1 MNVAIST
8 FVRRGYL
15 LTALAVAVLL
25 AGFSVTAWA
34 QTIPTVPVTLTMRAS
49 PTALEEGASVE
60 PSTPGRVTVTI
71 TWSGTYDDDLT
82 KSGARKDV
90 FVSESGSHLKL
101 TATCNEEE
109 FTNAPLS
116 SECLFDVVVK
126 KGATATSF
134 TGLGTNMGAHLT
146 FAADDDDDTL
156 DKVVKTIELYISH
169 SGDDGDWNTET
180 IGLTLELQDKSVD
193 VVTGEEE
200 DETPITQSR
209 KLRATPRKLTLTI
222 NDDERKPTFNFDPT
236 NIQLAKDNEQM
247 VTVGVGVG
255 AGGEGTL
262 PDEGTENIR
271 DTLMK
276 LIGGR
281 PGGSSDLILL
291 SVSPAD
297 AVGPE
302 DDPDRGL
309 VSITDSEG
317 MDLEPDGQGN
327 YEIGT
332 IAAAV
337 SGIALMIKAK
347 EPSGF
352 RDEMISLMLMDGR
365 TEEQMTAD
373 GGGIMPADPAR
384 VTILS
389 GAETPTVEFSTD
401 SISIDEG
408 DSETVH
414 LLAGGMQGDEVGSVT
429 VAVRGDADISLEQNG
444 SPTSGLVSFGGNANA
459 ELTIISNSDPSLED
473 GEEKTAT
480 VTLTDASG
488 AIVGDPGTLTV
499 TVVGST
505 AVPVLPLFGAVAP
518 GLAPDGRRRAAV
530 SAAPGLAR
538 RARRRGTV
546 VGKGGPARMRRVP
559 FFAFS
564 RVFRVMIFPANS
576 RLLPGGLSANG
587 S

>member
-1 MNVAIST
+1 MNVARST
-8 FVRRGYL
+8 FMRKGYL

-49 PTALEEGASVE
+49 PTALEEGASAE

-82 KSGARKDV
+82 ESGARKDV
-90 FVSESGSHLKL
+90 FVSNDPSHLKL

-109 FTNAPLS
+109 FTTAPLS
-116 SECLFDVVVK
+116 SACLFDVAVK
-126 KGATATSF
+126 KGGSAAFST
-134 TGLGTNMGAHLT
+134 LGTNTGAALK
-146 FAADDDDDTL
+146 FDDDDDDDTL
-156 DKVVKTIELYISH
+156 GKVVKTIELYISH

-180 IGLTLELQDKSVD
+180 IGLTLELQDKSVT
-193 VVTGEEE
+193 VVTGTDADDSDIE
-200 DETPITQSR
+200 QNR
-209 KLRATPRKLTLTI
+209 NLKATPRTLTLKI

-262 PDEGTENIR
+262 PDAG
-271 DTLMK
+271 DTNCVT
-276 LIGGR
+276 GGR
-281 PGGSSDLILL
+281 GSIKETLLCLNGSRAGGSLDRILL

-309 VSITDSEG
+309 VSITKG
-317 MDLEPDGQGN
+317 GVDLEPDGQGN

-332 IAAAV
+332 IADAV
-337 SGIALMIKAK
+337 MGIPLMIKSK

-373 GGGIMPADPAR
+373 GGGIMPADPGT

-480 VTLTDASG
+480 VTITDASG

-499 TVVGST
+499 TVVGAT
-505 AVPVLPLFGAVAP
+505 AVPVLPLFAQLLLALLLMVGGAR
-518 GLAPDGRRRAAV
+518 LYRRRQ
-530 SAAPGLAR
+530 G
-538 RARRRGTV
+538 
-546 VGKGGPARMRRVP
+546 
-559 FFAFS
+559 
-564 RVFRVMIFPANS
+564 
-576 RLLPGGLSANG
+576 
-587 S
+587 